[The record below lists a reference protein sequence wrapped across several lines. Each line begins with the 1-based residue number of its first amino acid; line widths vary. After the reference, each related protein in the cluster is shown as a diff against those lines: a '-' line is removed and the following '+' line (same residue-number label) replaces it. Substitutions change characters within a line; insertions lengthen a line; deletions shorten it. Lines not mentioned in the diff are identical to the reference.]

1 MKKIIISLTL
11 IIGLSS
17 FGVLH
22 LTTFS
27 ETAMW
32 EIPSL
37 LNASRAKEFCSCYF
51 LLGKGHDYCLKR
63 VKHGYPMLGH
73 EVDEE
78 QKMVRFDFLWNSRS
92 ATVAKNERLGC
103 KLSID

>member
-1 MKKIIISLTL
+1 MKKVIALLLL
-11 IIGLSS
+11 ITS

-27 ETAMW
+27 ETPMW
-32 EIPSL
+32 EVPSL

-63 VKHGYPMLGH
+63 VHHGYPMLGYH
-73 EVDEE
+73 VDD
-78 QKMVRFDFLWNSRS
+78 QLKTVRFDFLWNSRS

-103 KLSID
+103 KLSN

>member
-1 MKKIIISLTL
+1 MKKIIISFSLL
-11 IIGLSS
+11 IGLSS
-17 FGVLH
+17 FAILH

-63 VKHGYPMLGH
+63 VNHGYPMLGY
-73 EVDEE
+73 EVSDK
-78 QKMVRFDFLWNSRS
+78 QKMVRFDFLWSSRS
-92 ATVAKNERLGC
+92 AIVARPERLGC
-103 KLSID
+103 QLRVD